1 MIKKS
6 IVFLCSILSLA
17 LLSACGE
24 AEVKSYNE
32 GIHIIPQPQELV
44 EGEGQFVVNSSTS
57 MGATT
62 DEAKTIAEF
71 FAAKIS
77 ASTGYDIK
85 VAEEGNIRSASMKP
99 STPTTK
105 VTPSKLPPKA

>member
-24 AEVKSYNE
+24 GEVKSYNE
-32 GIHIIPQPQELV
+32 GIHIIPMPQELV

-77 ASTGYDIK
+77 ASTGYKIGRWLTK
-85 VAEEGNIRSASMKP
+85 ATSCSPSTNL

-105 VTPSKLPPKA
+105 ATPSM